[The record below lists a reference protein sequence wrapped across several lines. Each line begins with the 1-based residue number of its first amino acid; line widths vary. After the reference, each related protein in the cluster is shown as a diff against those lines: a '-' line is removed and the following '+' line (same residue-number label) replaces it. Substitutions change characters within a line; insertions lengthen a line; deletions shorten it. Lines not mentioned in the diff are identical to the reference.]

1 MLYTWLM
8 ILAILGA
15 AGRWWNRSTCFT
27 SRMSTRSFGIYYFH
41 YVPMIYAAW
50 FLSEKLALPYIMNYI
65 MTFVFSLASAVL
77 LGELFVRIPV
87 LNVLFGLKKK
97 DKKRDKK
104 IIVPVDA
111 PGK

>member
-1 MLYTWLM
+1 MLRLQKWIPVGAGGTFAGAGTCLLYT
-8 ILAILGA
+8 
-15 AGRWWNRSTCFT
+15 S
-27 SRMSTRSFGIYYFH
+27 
-41 YVPMIYAAW
+41 
-50 FLSEKLALPYIMNYI
+50 YIMNYI

>member
-1 MLYTWLM
+1 MVEPKHLLYVPDEHPQLRHLLFSLCSHDLCCM
-8 ILAILGA
+8 V
-15 AGRWWNRSTCFT
+15 
-27 SRMSTRSFGIYYFH
+27 SFGKACSSIHNELYND
-41 YVPMIYAAW
+41 VC
-50 FLSEKLALPYIMNYI
+50 
-65 MTFVFSLASAVL
+65 FSLASAVL

>member
-1 MLYTWLM
+1 
-8 ILAILGA
+8 
-15 AGRWWNRSTCFT
+15 
-27 SRMSTRSFGIYYFH
+27 
-41 YVPMIYAAW
+41 
-50 FLSEKLALPYIMNYI
+50 MNYI